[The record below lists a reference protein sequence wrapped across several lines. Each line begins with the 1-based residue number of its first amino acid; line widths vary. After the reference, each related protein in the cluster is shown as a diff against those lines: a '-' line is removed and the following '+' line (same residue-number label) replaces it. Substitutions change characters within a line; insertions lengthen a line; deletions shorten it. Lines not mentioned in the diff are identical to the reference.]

1 MKCRF
6 AVVAAALAV
15 LGLPCLSRA
24 QSTTFTFGG
33 QPNPLTST
41 SLQTEHCSE
50 MTSWNGIP
58 ALNPDGTPNID
69 NPFPYNMGD
78 ICLQIYPSAYTDID
92 VPWQLGFPNN
102 GFLQQCAPTVW
113 GPLVFDGSGA
123 QNIAGST
130 ATQTFTSSGCYDG
143 DNTTITATVNYVVV
157 SRRFCHYICK
167 TSYANQVTGG
177 SGSVVNEPTP

>member
-24 QSTTFTFGG
+24 QSATFTFGG

-130 ATQTFTSSGCYDG
+130 ATQTFTCGCLAAILPLHLQDILCQSGYWWE
-143 DNTTITATVNYVVV
+143 
-157 SRRFCHYICK
+157 RFGGERTNAL
-167 TSYANQVTGG
+167 TSHSARLRVGG
-177 SGSVVNEPTP
+177 LRS